1 MNDKISIINST
12 IYNKYGGPKSLF
24 KYRPFDK
31 YTFDMLENRYL
42 FLCPA
47 EKLDDKSECN
57 TSLDLHRLIDLETN
71 NLKRECVNQIIELLR
86 PYSTEENYQ
95 LIQSKI
101 STIMNP
107 NGTVK
112 PNYMLE
118 LSLEL
123 EKLAPEI
130 DIVPL
135 INWIVGIP
143 EKLDDQTIRPQ
154 MEKLIGMALN
164 SKKEIGICS
173 LCESSDIDR
182 MWENYYAGDDTGYCV
197 EYDVSNYER
206 NREIFPVVYTDDRNT
221 NIIIQ
226 LIGNFIG
233 QMIHGFSSGQ
243 IDADRSQFIRLFL
256 TKNTVWE
263 YQREWRLI
271 GVAGDKVKAP
281 SIKAIYLGKNV
292 SEESEE
298 KMREWCIKHS
308 IKLISKRGLL
318 NGEK

>member
-12 IYNKYGGPKSLF
+12 MYNKYSGPKTLF
-24 KYRPFDK
+24 KYRPFDE
-31 YTFDMLENRYL
+31 YTYDMLENEYL

-57 TSLDLHRLIDLETN
+57 TSFDLDRLIDLETN
-71 NLKRECVNQIIELLR
+71 NLKRECVNQIIEMIR

-101 STIMNP
+101 SMIMNS

-123 EKLAPEI
+123 EKLASGI
-130 DIVPL
+130 DIASLV
-135 INWIVGIP
+135 NWIVGIP
-143 EKLDDQTIRPQ
+143 EKLDDPTIRPQ

-173 LCESSDIDR
+173 LCECSDIDR

-206 NREIFPVVYTDDRNT
+206 NKEIFPVVYTNDRNT
-221 NIIIQ
+221 NIIVQ
-226 LIGNFIG
+226 LVGNFIG
-233 QMIHGFSSGQ
+233 QMIYGFSNGQ
-243 IDADRSQFIRLFL
+243 INPDRSQFIRLFL
-256 TKNTVWE
+256 TKNTEWE

-292 SEESEE
+292 LKEDEE
-298 KMREWCIKHS
+298 KMREWCNNHS
-308 IKLISKRGLL
+308 VNLMKKR
-318 NGEK
+318 